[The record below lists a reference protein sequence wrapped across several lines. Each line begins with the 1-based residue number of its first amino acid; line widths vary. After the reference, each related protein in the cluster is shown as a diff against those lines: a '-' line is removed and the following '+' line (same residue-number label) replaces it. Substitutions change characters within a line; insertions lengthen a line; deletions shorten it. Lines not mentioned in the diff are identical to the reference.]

1 MKNNMKRLLVGS
13 GIAAAGAAAVTSAVS
28 YAITKNM
35 VEIALDREVPK
46 NIISDEKTKKQLK
59 GYETDDALLSK
70 LADAGEKLKTCTHE
84 TVEITSHDGEKLTG
98 HWRPCENPERIL
110 LAMHGWRSSWDRDFG
125 IIADFWYR
133 NNCSVL
139 YAEQRG
145 QGDSGGDYMGFGMI
159 ERYDCRRWLDWI
171 NDNCDSDL
179 PVYLG
184 GVSMG
189 AATVLMATGL
199 ELPSSVRG
207 VVADCGYT
215 SAHAIWKHV
224 AENNLHL
231 SYGIRGAVANAL
243 CKKKINMGTNDY
255 STVEALRENK
265 IPVLFIHG
273 ADDHFV
279 PVEMTYE
286 NYEACSAP
294 KKLFVVPGA
303 DHGMSYLVDR
313 EGYENALREF
323 WRENDRRTIDDA

>member
-1 MKNNMKRLLVGS
+1 MKNNMKKLLVGS
-13 GIAAAGAAAVTSAVS
+13 GIAAAGAAAVTGAVS

-46 NIISDEKTKKQLK
+46 NLISDEKAKKQLT
-59 GYETDDALLSK
+59 GSETDDTLLSK
-70 LADAGEKLKTCTHE
+70 LAEAGEKLQAYEHE
-84 TVEITSHDGEKLTG
+84 TVEIISYDGEKLIG

-110 LAMHGWRSSWDRDFG
+110 LAMHGWRSSWNRDFG
-125 IIADFWYR
+125 IIADFWYDS
-133 NNCSVL
+133 NCSVL

-159 ERYDCRRWLDWI
+159 ERHDCRRWLDWI

-199 ELPSSVRG
+199 ELPSNVRG

-286 NYEACSAP
+286 NYEACAAP
-294 KKLFVVPGA
+294 KKLFIVPGA
-303 DHGMSYLVDR
+303 DHGMSYLVDT

-323 WRENDRRTIDDA
+323 WRENDRRSTDDA